1 MSVEDYAKSVLAEV
15 TGPKGKQ
22 PPAGVDD
29 GSMADEQRKLKS
41 KTPKPNEPDPEE
53 VQYPGYFKDEGSL

>member
-1 MSVEDYAKSVLAEV
+1 MYSEDHATSLPAKV

-29 GSMADEQRKLKS
+29 GSMDEEKRK
-41 KTPKPNEPDPEE
+41 PKPNEPDPEE
-53 VQYPGYFKDEGSL
+53 VQYPGYFEDGGRL